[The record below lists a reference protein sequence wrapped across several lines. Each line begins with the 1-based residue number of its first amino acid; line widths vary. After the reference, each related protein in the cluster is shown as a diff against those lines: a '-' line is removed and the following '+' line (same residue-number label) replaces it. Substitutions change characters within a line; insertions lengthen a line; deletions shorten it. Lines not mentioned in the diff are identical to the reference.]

1 MDTLDVRGLPDEY
14 IIWLQKVVDSLR
26 EQAQRRKAFK
36 DKEIVFATHKSHLID
51 GMIEQ
56 RLMNHNLEDSDY
68 IQ

>member
-26 EQAQRRKAFK
+26 EQTKRRKACE

-51 GMIEQ
+51 GYDRAAAYEP
-56 RLMNHNLEDSDY
+56 
-68 IQ
+68 